1 MSFVRTVLGDIDP
14 ATLGVTYAHEHVIL
28 DAPIVEDRFPHI
40 LLDDADIATEEL
52 GRCAQAGVQAMVD
65 AMPCGVG
72 RDPVRLAAISEG
84 TGVHLVATTGLH
96 TRKWYPGLSWANE
109 LPADELAELF
119 IADIVDGID
128 RFDYRGPHVERT
140 SHRAGVL
147 KVGTLQ
153 SEPNERDRR
162 LFAAAAIAH
171 RATGVP
177 ILTHCEEGRGGLEQ
191 VELLQEVGVDP
202 QAVVLSH
209 TDKVDDPG
217 YHLALAATGVYL
229 EYDQALRHP
238 IDEDSATVRMAA
250 TLIAAGFGSQVML
263 GTDGARRSLWS
274 GYGGKP
280 GLAAL
285 IGSVV
290 PTLHRVGVS
299 AEATSRI
306 MVANPARFFAF
317 AEVAA

>member
-40 LLDDADIATEEL
+40 LLDDAAIAIEEL
-52 GRCAQAGVQAMVD
+52 GRCAQAGVGAMID
-65 AMPCGVG
+65 AMPCGIG
-72 RDPVRLAAISEG
+72 RDPVRLAAISEA

-109 LPADELAELF
+109 LPAEKLAELF
-119 IADIVDGID
+119 IADVVDGID

-140 SHRAGVL
+140 PHRAGVL
-147 KVGTLQ
+147 KIGTLQ
-153 SEPNERDRR
+153 NEPNERDRR
-162 LFAAAAIAH
+162 LFAAAAIVH

-177 ILTHCEEGRGGLEQ
+177 ILTHCEEGHGGLEQ
-191 VELLQEVGVDP
+191 VKLLGQLGVDAG
-202 QAVVLSH
+202 AVVLSH
-209 TDKVDDPG
+209 TDKVDDPD
-217 YHLALAATGVYL
+217 YHLALADTGVYL

-238 IDEDSATVRMAA
+238 IDEHSTTVRMAA
-250 TLIAAGFGSQVML
+250 TLVAAGFGAQVML

-274 GYGGKP
+274 SYGGKP

-285 IGSVV
+285 VSSVV
-290 PTLHRVGVS
+290 PALCRAGVS

-306 MVANPARFFAF
+306 MVDNPARFFAF
-317 AEVAA
+317 GEVGA